1 MMSEDTM
8 QQRSPASDYDRIGGA
23 SAIRDVVNRFYEL
36 VLGDERLAGF
46 FATVDMSR
54 LKRHQAQLIS
64 QVMGGPVTYEGR
76 ELRAAHDGLAIR
88 SSDFT
93 AVVQHLV
100 TALTE
105 AGAPLDVVNRVVDA
119 LAASEPDVVTAEG

>member
-1 MMSEDTM
+1 MSEHTT
-8 QQRSPASDYDRIGGA
+8 QERAPASDYDRIGGA

-36 VLGDERLAGF
+36 VLADERLAGF
-46 FATVDMSR
+46 FAGVEMTG

-76 ELRAAHDGLAIR
+76 ELRAAHARLAIR
-88 SSDFT
+88 RSDFT

-100 TALTE
+100 TALKE
-105 AGAPLDVVNRVVDA
+105 VGAPLDVVSRVVDV